1 MDSMIYVDTY
11 LVDAGVNN
19 RRAVG
24 NHFGK
29 RGKILENKKCHIEP
43 TKFDASTVGHK
54 GL

>member
-11 LVDAGVNN
+11 LVDAGVDN

-29 RGKILENKKCHIEP
+29 RGKILENNEYHIEE
-43 TKFDASTVGHK
+43 THFDASTVGHK